1 MAGLSNRQEGR
12 PPMWDE
18 RYAQDNYLFGTEP
31 AAFLTAHVGSLQA
44 GQRTLVVADGEGRN
58 SVFLAQ
64 QELEVTAMDAS
75 PVGIAKAKRLA
86 DERGVAVNFELAD
99 LLSWTWEPDAYD
111 LVVGIFIQFM
121 GPEDRT
127 KVFKGIQTT
136 LRSGGRLLLHGYRPE
151 QLAYGTGGPPIVENM
166 YTEELLGAAFPD
178 LETERLV
185 AYDAEI
191 AEGTGHAGMS
201 ALIDYIGRKP

>member
-1 MAGLSNRQEGR
+1 M
-12 PPMWDE
+12 
-18 RYAQDNYLFGTEP
+18 
-31 AAFLTAHVGSLQA
+31 
-44 GQRTLVVADGEGRN
+44 
-58 SVFLAQ
+58 
-64 QELEVTAMDAS
+64 
-75 PVGIAKAKRLA
+75 
-86 DERGVAVNFELAD
+86 
-99 LLSWTWEPDAYD
+99 WEPDAYD

-151 QLAYGTGGPPIVENM
+151 QLAYGTGGPPIAENM
-166 YTEELLGAAFPD
+166 YTEELLGAAFPN

>member
-1 MAGLSNRQEGR
+1 
-12 PPMWDE
+12 MWDE
-18 RYAQDNYLFGTEP
+18 RYAQDNYLFGTKP
-31 AAFLTAHVGSLQA
+31 AAFLVAQTDLLQA

-58 SVFLAQ
+58 SVFLAE
-64 QELEVTAMDAS
+64 QELDVTAMDAS

-121 GPEDRT
+121 GSEDRT

-151 QLAYGTGGPPIVENM
+151 QLAYGTGGPPIAKNM
-166 YTEELLGAAFPD
+166 YTEELLGAAFPN

>member
-1 MAGLSNRQEGR
+1 
-12 PPMWDE
+12 
-18 RYAQDNYLFGTEP
+18 
-31 AAFLTAHVGSLQA
+31 
-44 GQRTLVVADGEGRN
+44 
-58 SVFLAQ
+58 
-64 QELEVTAMDAS
+64 MDTS

-111 LVVGIFIQFM
+111 LVVGIFLQFM

-151 QLAYGTGGPPIVENM
+151 QLAYGTGGPPIAENM